1 MLSVLHELIQLIH
14 AIQLYKINDNAS
26 FNKKD
31 VERVNHMFEIDL
43 RSRDP
48 IYQQLVDKFKQ
59 LIINHIL
66 EPDEKLPSVRQLAE
80 EITVNPN
87 TIQKAYRQ
95 LEQENFIYSVKGRGS
110 FVQALE
116 SHVASEKVEE
126 IKASIVQLVKEATF
140 LGVKQSTII
149 EWVESD
155 TEIEKEVNDL

>member
-1 MLSVLHELIQLIH
+1 
-14 AIQLYKINDNAS
+14 
-26 FNKKD
+26 
-31 VERVNHMFEIDL
+31 MFDIDL

-80 EITVNPN
+80 ELTVNPN

-110 FVQALE
+110 FVQVLE
-116 SHVASEKVEE
+116 SHVANEKIEDIRTDFE
-126 IKASIVQLVKEATF
+126 QLVKEALF
-140 LGVKQSTII
+140 LGVEEATLI
-149 EWVESD
+149 EWVQFM
-155 TEIEKEVNDL
+155 IKKQKEVSEND

>member
-1 MLSVLHELIQLIH
+1 
-14 AIQLYKINDNAS
+14 
-26 FNKKD
+26 
-31 VERVNHMFEIDL
+31 MFDIDL

-59 LIINHIL
+59 LIMNQIL

-80 EITVNPN
+80 ELTVNPN

-116 SHVASEKVEE
+116 SHVASERVDE
-126 IKASIVQLVKEATF
+126 IRMDLEPLVKEALF
-140 LGVKQSTII
+140 LGVEETTLI
-149 EWVESD
+149 EWIQSV
-155 TEIEKEVNDL
+155 TKKQKEVSGND

>member
-1 MLSVLHELIQLIH
+1 ML
-14 AIQLYKINDNAS
+14 D
-26 FNKKD
+26 
-31 VERVNHMFEIDL
+31 IDL

-59 LIINHIL
+59 LIINNIL

-80 EITVNPN
+80 ELTVNPN

-116 SHVASEKVEE
+116 SHVANEKIEE
-126 IKASIVQLVKEATF
+126 IRSEFELLIKEALF
-140 LGVKQSTII
+140 LGVEEATLI
-149 EWVESD
+149 EWVQL
-155 TEIEKEVNDL
+155 TIKKQKEVSEND